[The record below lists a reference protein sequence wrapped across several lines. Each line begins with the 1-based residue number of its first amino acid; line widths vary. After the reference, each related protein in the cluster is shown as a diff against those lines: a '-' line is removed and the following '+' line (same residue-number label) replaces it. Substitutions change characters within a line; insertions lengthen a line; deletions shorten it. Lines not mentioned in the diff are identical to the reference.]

1 MGQEAQCTVRFADR
15 VATGKAR
22 LESAELIFRGDA
34 FRLAIKLPD
43 IRSLEVDQ
51 GQLRLTVPAGT
62 ATFEL
67 GPLAEKW
74 AGKIRNPK
82 SLIDKLDVK
91 PGSRVAVLRVKDD
104 AFWQQLAARTDDIA
118 EDGPQDDSDLIFLQA
133 ETSDDLLE
141 LRQLRRS
148 LKSNGAIWVVAPKG
162 KPHLRD
168 VDILAAGRAAGLVD
182 IKVVA
187 FSATHTALKLVVPRA
202 QRKAGRG

>member
-1 MGQEAQCTVRFADR
+1 MGQEAQCTVRFEDR
-15 VATGKAR
+15 IATGKAR
-22 LESAELIFRGDA
+22 LESAELTFRSDA
-34 FRLAIKLPD
+34 FRLAIKLQD
-43 IRSLEVDQ
+43 IRSLEADR
-51 GQLRLTVPAGT
+51 GQLWLTFPAGT
-62 ATFEL
+62 ATFDL

-82 SLIDKLDVK
+82 SLIDKLGVK

-104 AFWQQLAARTDDIA
+104 AFWQQLVARTDDVV
-118 EDGPQDDSDLIFLQA
+118 EDVAPDDSDLIFLLA
-133 ETSDDLLE
+133 EGIDDLLE

-148 LKSNGAIWVVAPKG
+148 LKSNGAIWVIAPKG

-168 VDILAAGRAAGLVD
+168 VDIMAAGRAAGLVD

-202 QRKAGRG
+202 QRKAGRS